1 MKIKLPDEVNNIIAQ
16 LESHGYEAYIV
27 GGCVRDALLGRNPE
41 DWDITSNALPED
53 IKRIFPVTIDTGIAH
68 GTVTV
73 RRNKKNYEVTT
84 YRVDGEYID
93 SRHPENVTFVR
104 NLKEDLRRRDFT
116 VNAMAYNDRV
126 GLVDEFSGFA
136 DLKSGIIRCVED
148 PYRRFSE
155 DALRMLRA
163 VRFLAQLDFSL
174 ENKTR
179 EAISSL
185 AGNLSKISAERICSE
200 FIKII
205 TGNHPEAILE
215 IYNLHLTKSFFPEW
229 DEMMITPQNTV
240 HHKTDVGNH
249 SLLVMQNV
257 KNTKKMRLAAL
268 LHDVGKPICRK
279 VDAKGSDH
287 FAGHPQVGAQIAKD
301 VLERLKLDN
310 DTIRYVTRIVKFHD
324 DRPPVTK
331 RTVRR
336 LINRIGEDLF
346 PDMLDFRLG
355 DILGQSEYRRDEKV
369 AEIDKFREYY
379 NEIMKNN
386 YCVSIKSLAIA
397 GSDIIDLGQNPGP
410 RIGEILSQALDYVI
424 DDPQRNNRETLIAF
438 ARERILV

>member
-257 KNTKKMRLAAL
+257 KNTKK
-268 LHDVGKPICRK
+268 
-279 VDAKGSDH
+279 
-287 FAGHPQVGAQIAKD
+287 
-301 VLERLKLDN
+301 
-310 DTIRYVTRIVKFHD
+310 
-324 DRPPVTK
+324 
-331 RTVRR
+331 
-336 LINRIGEDLF
+336 
-346 PDMLDFRLG
+346 
-355 DILGQSEYRRDEKV
+355 
-369 AEIDKFREYY
+369 
-379 NEIMKNN
+379 NET
-386 YCVSIKSLAIA
+386 CSTS
-397 GSDIIDLGQNPGP
+397 P
-410 RIGEILSQALDYVI
+410 
-424 DDPQRNNRETLIAF
+424 
-438 ARERILV
+438 